1 MVSGTAWRVL
11 ALARMAFPLVASF
24 LVMLAGGEQA
34 LQGGGIVAP
43 YTRCSWMVRALVLCF
58 DALPATVALT
68 AGLVANSSVGSGPFV
83 VYTGS
88 ETQTGFPN
96 LVVPA

>member
-1 MVSGTAWRVL
+1 MVSGTAWRGL

-43 YTRCSWMVRALVLCF
+43 YTRCSWMVRALVLCSG
-58 DALPATVALT
+58 ALPVTTVLSAESVVISS
-68 AGLVANSSVGSGPFV
+68 AGCGPLGVYRARGPRMGSR
-83 VYTGS
+83 T
-88 ETQTGFPN
+88 
-96 LVVPA
+96 L